1 MIKLY
6 KLYNLDLIRKHLLIF
21 NLTQSTFTVYLSN
34 KSFPHSSYYNFFIQC
49 TVSMA
54 FVTFEEVLT
63 WHYYVLLET
72 FLTGLVSLPVCVL
85 GLIEGTLS
93 TIFEYLK
100 SIIGCILERIYDQTS
115 AQITDEI

>member
-6 KLYNLDLIRKHLLIF
+6 GIYNLGPIRKHLLIF
-21 NLTQSTFTVYLSN
+21 NLTQSTLTVYLSN

-85 GLIEGTLS
+85 GLIEGTVS
-93 TIFEYLK
+93 TIFEY
-100 SIIGCILERIYDQTS
+100 SNNINGGMLEKI
-115 AQITDEI
+115 